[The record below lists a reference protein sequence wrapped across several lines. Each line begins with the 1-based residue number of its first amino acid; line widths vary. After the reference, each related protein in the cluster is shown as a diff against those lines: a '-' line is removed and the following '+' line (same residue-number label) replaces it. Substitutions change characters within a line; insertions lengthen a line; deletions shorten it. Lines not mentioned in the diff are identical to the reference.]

1 MPASTRTWL
10 APVLGIAVFLGGW
23 QLTVRAFGIEP
34 YKLPAPS
41 EILGELIR
49 GWHGY
54 LDDAI
59 VTGREAFA
67 GFVVALVLALVVGT
81 LMAHSRGL
89 EQAVY
94 PVAVLVQVTPIIAYA
109 PAVVIW
115 VGFGFRSIVMVAAI
129 ICFVPLLFN
138 TVTGLRSID
147 PATHELLQSV
157 DASRREVFWHLRLP
171 HALPYLF
178 TAARI
183 SVGLALIGALLAE
196 GYALVTDGLGVS
208 ILRNANRS
216 NVVELWAD
224 IYATGLLGAVGIATV
239 SILERVTLRW
249 NPRLT
254 DA

>member
-1 MPASTRTWL
+1 MSASTRAWL
-10 APVLGIAVFLGGW
+10 APVLGVAVFLGGW
-23 QLTVRAFGIEP
+23 QFLVRALGIEP

-41 EILGELIR
+41 EILGELFS
-49 GWHGY
+49 GWRAY
-54 LDDAI
+54 LDDAL
-59 VTGREAFA
+59 VTGREAIT
-67 GFVVALVLALVVGT
+67 GFLVALVLALIVGT
-81 LMAHSRGL
+81 LMAHNRWL
-89 EQAVY
+89 EQAGY

-109 PAVVIW
+109 PAIVIW
-115 VGFGFRSIVMVAAI
+115 VGFGFRSIVIVTAV

-147 PATHELLQSV
+147 QATHELLRSV
-157 DASRREVFWHLRLP
+157 DANRREVFWHLRLP

-208 ILRNANRS
+208 ILRNANRG

-224 IYATGLLGAVGIATV
+224 IYATGLLGALGIATV
-239 SILERVTLRW
+239 SIIERLTLHW
-249 NPRLT
+249 HPRLT
-254 DA
+254 VA